1 MAKYQEYPDLF
12 FVEPIKET
20 VGAENACYH
29 IHDKY
34 EISICHS
41 GHLYIDTGSGMN
53 EVDAPCL
60 LLHRPYTI
68 HFIGAA
74 DSPLYIRQNI
84 YFDAGFIGECFSYD
98 TLEQIYMSDL
108 GVIPLQ
114 AEQLKR
120 LADFTVQLASPEN
133 EHLRKRLLGVLLG
146 EILHIT
152 DSSPLTLRG
161 RCDNYICNVVRYINS
176 HFREQLDTPSIAKH
190 FFVSP
195 TKLNRDFKKYTEI
208 TVLQYTTRVR
218 MRAAMRLLI
227 LGKSVE
233 ETAREV
239 GLQNPSHFIR
249 TFKENYGITP
259 YRYAKTEL
267 TDTVTDTRT

>member
-12 FVEPIKET
+12 FAEPLKET

-34 EISICHS
+34 EISICRS
-41 GHLYIDTGSGMN
+41 GHLYIDAGSGIS

-68 HFIGAA
+68 HFIDAA
-74 DSPLYIRQNI
+74 DSPIYIRQNI
-84 YFDAGFIGECFSYD
+84 YFDAEFASECFSRDALDKIYLSD
-98 TLEQIYMSDL
+98 VGITRLE
-108 GVIPLQ
+108 P
-114 AEQLKR
+114 A
-120 LADFTVQLASPEN
+120 QLARLEGFAAQALDPAN
-133 EHLRKRLLGVLLG
+133 RHLAPQLLCVLLS
-146 EILHIT
+146 EILHILN
-152 DSSPLTLRG
+152 SSERIFKG
-161 RCDNYICNVVRYINS
+161 RCEIYICNVVRYINS
-176 HFREQLDTPSIAKH
+176 HFREQLDTPSIAKR

-218 MRAAMRLLI
+218 MRAALRLLA
-227 LGKSVE
+227 LGHTVE

-259 YRYAKTEL
+259 YRYAKTEI
-267 TDTVTDTRT
+267 DTADTRA

>member
-20 VGAENACYH
+20 VGAHDACYH

-34 EISICHS
+34 EISICHN
-41 GHLYIDTGSGMN
+41 GHIYIDTGGGMH
-53 EVDAPCL
+53 EIDAPCL

-74 DSPLYIRQNI
+74 DSPLYTRQNI
-84 YFDAGFIGECFSYD
+84 YFDACFVDECFSYD
-98 TLEQIYMSDL
+98 ALERIYMSDF
-108 GVIPLQ
+108 GVISLNQIQLQ
-114 AEQLKR
+114 R
-120 LADFTVQLASPEN
+120 LSEFAAQLASPDN
-133 EHLRKRLLGVLLG
+133 EHLRPRLLGVLLG
-146 EILHIT
+146 EILHIA
-152 DSSPLTLRG
+152 DGSPLTLRG

-176 HFREQLDTPSIAKH
+176 HFREQLDTPSIAKR
-190 FFVSP
+190 FFVSR

-218 MRAAMRLLI
+218 MRAALRLLA
-227 LGKSVE
+227 LGHTVE

-259 YRYAKTEL
+259 YRYAKTEI
-267 TDTVTDTRT
+267 DTADTRA